1 MNNVSIKYAEALFD
15 IAVEEDRI
23 DVWQNQI
30 RDVSDCFKEYPEL
43 KRVFSH
49 VKIEEEEKRQLARD
63 LFSHVDRII
72 MNFIQLLVDK
82 NKLSNIVEITTEF
95 NHLCN
100 LHNNIEEGIV
110 YSAYPLQ
117 ETEIQEITQA
127 VTKKMGKQVQLKVKI
142 DSSLVL
148 GIKVVVNDK
157 VIDGSL
163 RNRIDM
169 LRNTLLKESR

>member
-1 MNNVSIKYAEALFD
+1 MNSVSTKYAEALFD
-15 IAVEEDRI
+15 IAKEEDRI
-23 DVWQNQI
+23 DVWQKQI
-30 RDVSDCFKEYPEL
+30 KDVSDCFSEYPEL
-43 KRVFSH
+43 KRIFSH
-49 VKIEEEEKRQLARD
+49 VKIEESEKKQLVKE
-63 LFSHVDRII
+63 LFSQVDKTVL
-72 MNFIQLLVDK
+72 NFLQLLADK
-82 NKLSNIVEITTEF
+82 NRLSNIMEITTEF

-117 ETEIQEITQA
+117 ETEMKEITQA
-127 VTKKMGKQVQLKVKI
+127 ISKKLGKKVQLKPKI
-142 DSSLVL
+142 DGSLVL